1 MSWSTVFRNRNNS
14 VIHLPPS
21 LRFLPRHFT
30 WAAVGGPELAEISVN
45 GSLLDL
51 WQLLDWLCYPVELR
65 NPLQQVVWW
74 GYVEEVSI
82 TVGAIKLGVSLNT
95 MHNRIAVAYSYV
107 EPGTQEVGT
116 RRTTDW
122 VQDDYAVSVYGIKEH
137 LASVDG
143 ATTTQ
148 AENTRDILLAQHRFP
163 IPVVDISDS
172 EQIEAQ
178 LFCRG
183 WWDTLRWRYYAN
195 GATNS
200 VETTTQIATIV
211 NNVGEFLTGA
221 DVMNASGIHTS
232 EYRDGDSTAQ
242 EVIRELLRTGIAG
255 GQRLLATV
263 TYPRTLQVYAE
274 PQSTPVNLFLTVD
287 GRIVTRVGEPLAS
300 DVMPVGKWIGLK
312 DILPGTLPA
321 YLANPSP
328 FFVEH
333 SEYDI
338 EQGRWLPI
346 PRGVP
351 SPWDVTR
358 IVEG

>member
-1 MSWSTVFRNRNNS
+1 MSWSSIFRNRDNAAF
-14 VIHLPPS
+14 HLPPS
-21 LRFLPRHFT
+21 LQFTQRHFT
-30 WAAVGGPELAEISVN
+30 WSAVGGPELAEISVG

-51 WQLLDWLCYPVELR
+51 WQLLEWLRYPIELR
-65 NPLQQVVWW
+65 NPLQQSVWW
-74 GYVEEVSI
+74 GYVEEISI
-82 TVGAIKLGVSLNT
+82 AVGAIKVGVSLDT

-116 RRTTDW
+116 RRTTGW
-122 VQDDYAVSVYGIKEH
+122 AQDDYAASVYGIKEY

-148 AENTRDILLAQHRFP
+148 AENTRDILLNQHRFP
-163 IPVVDISDS
+163 IPVVDVSDS
-172 EQIEAQ
+172 NQIEAH

-183 WWDTLRWRYYAN
+183 WWNTLRWQYYAN

-200 VETTTQIATIV
+200 VETTAQIATIV
-211 NNVGEFLTGA
+211 NNVGEFLAGA
-221 DVMNASGIHTS
+221 DVINASGIHTS

-242 EVIRELLRTGIAG
+242 EVLRDLLRTGVVG

-274 PQSTPVNLFLTVD
+274 PQLTMVDSFLNID
-287 GRIVTRVGEPLAS
+287 GRMVTRLGEPLAS
-300 DVMPVGKWIGLK
+300 DVVPVGKWIGLK
-312 DILPGTLPA
+312 DILPAALPS
-321 YLANPSP
+321 YLANPTP

-333 SEYDI
+333 GEYDI
-338 EQGRWLPI
+338 EQGRWFPT